1 MSVLIAYGSRY
12 GSTEEIAS
20 RLVGFLDRRIA
31 QSVMVV
37 PSKEL
42 GLELDMRGR
51 NDLRDWDRIR
61 DFAHR
66 FAARAT

>member
-1 MSVLIAYGSRY
+1 M
-12 GSTEEIAS
+12 
-20 RLVGFLDRRIA
+20 
-31 QSVMVV
+31 

-66 FAARAT
+66 FAASLNK

>member
-1 MSVLIAYGSRY
+1 
-12 GSTEEIAS
+12 
-20 RLVGFLDRRIA
+20 
-31 QSVMVV
+31 MVV

-51 NDLRDWDRIR
+51 NDLRDWVRIR

-66 FAARAT
+66 FAALAT